1 MAFSVETK
9 AIEGPTHPLEPLS
22 RGEISRSTVRPEWS
36 KPVHLPP
43 KESGPLRLLAV
54 YRDREKLSLRTRLL
68 FTFGSVAGLHV
79 AVFVLLLAGAAA
91 AAQPLALGLVLT
103 AYLAG
108 IKHSY
113 DWDHL
118 AAIDNSTRKFVAQ
131 HKDPVSVGFAF
142 SLGHSSVVTLAGL
155 LLVAGATSI
164 GQFMEDGTLENKVL
178 GLIGSAVSGLFLLAM
193 GLYNGSAFLRASQ
206 VYRNVRAGGEL
217 CEDDLEAKGL
227 IARLLAKP
235 LSKVERPRNIYVIGF
250 LFGLGFDTATTIGL
264 LVITTTASL
273 AGVSPLALMALPLA
287 FTAAMTLCDSA
298 NGVTMMKMYKSAI
311 TNPQRKLGFNAVIT
325 GISAISALFI
335 SVITLTGFLNAAF
348 ELEDPV
354 SAWLGGINLGDAGL
368 ILVGLLAVVWAL
380 STLRS
385 RTAAPITTAKKSG
398 TLRAS

>member
-1 MAFSVETK
+1 MATLTGWAAMYRER
-9 AIEGPTHPLEPLS
+9 E
-22 RGEISRSTVRPEWS
+22 R
-36 KPVHLPP
+36 LP
-43 KESGPLRLLAV
+43 
-54 YRDREKLSLRTRLL
+54 LRTRLL
-68 FTFGSVAGLHV
+68 FAFGAVAALHLG
-79 AVFVLLLAGAAA
+79 AVVLLLAGGTGGFLPTAGAG

-108 IKHSY
+108 VKHSY
-113 DWDHL
+113 DWDHI

-206 VYRNVRAGGEL
+206 AYRNVRAGGEL